1 MFGKHENNTTAQHSE
16 FLAELRGIV
25 VQNLS
30 EDDFGV
36 SDLAKEV
43 RLSRSQLHRKL
54 KCLTGK
60 SASCFIR
67 EIRLINASKLLRE
80 NNNTVSEIAYKVG
93 FRSPTY
99 FNKCFH
105 DYFGHSPGVH
115 KNFTDLKA
123 TPNENIQVQRKIKPC
138 PSLYDKFAHYF
149 GFIVIAIILVVVLI
163 FLVFW
168 LS

>member
-1 MFGKHENNTTAQHSE
+1 MFGRHENTSTAQHSE
-16 FLAELRGIV
+16 FLSELRGIV

-36 SDLAKEV
+36 NDLAKEV

-54 KCLTGK
+54 KYLTGK
-60 SASCFIR
+60 STSCFIR
-67 EIRLINASKLLRE
+67 EIRLINASKLLRD

-93 FRSPTY
+93 FSSPSY

-115 KNFTDLKA
+115 KNFPELKT
-123 TPNENIQVQRKIKPC
+123 TPNEKLQSRRKIKHYS
-138 PSLYDKFAHYF
+138 SLYGKFVHYF
-149 GFIVIAIILVVVLI
+149 GFIIIAVILVIVVL
-163 FLVFW
+163 FLFLW
-168 LS
+168 L